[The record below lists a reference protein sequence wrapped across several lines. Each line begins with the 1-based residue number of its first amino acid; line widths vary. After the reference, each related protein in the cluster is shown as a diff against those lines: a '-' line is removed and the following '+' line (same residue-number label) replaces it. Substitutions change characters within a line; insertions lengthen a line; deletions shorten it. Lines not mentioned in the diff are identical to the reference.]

1 MVTADIFEKLK
12 DLQDILVNKYEL
24 EAKIEDAPKHLGI
37 QEELLAKL
45 KKEYIVKNASY
56 EELKSK
62 IGELK
67 VELDAAIKLREDG
80 EKSMDNISTHR
91 EYEAL
96 EKQINEAKIKE
107 EDLRKELKT
116 HEDALQRMNDDLK
129 SNEDIIKSQESDITS
144 AKQSIDKEIAK
155 YNSELAKLQEKE
167 SSITPSLDQEILFK
181 FERIIQRN
189 SEGIV
194 AVKNGVCT
202 GCHMILP
209 AQFANQVREITEGSE
224 NGEIKFCPYCSRVLF
239 YEKSEDGEDESYFSM
254 DEAGS
259 LAGLDDDDFDEDE
272 DLDDDDR
279 EDDIYEKENDF
290 SDDSDDSDLDD
301 EEPEDDEDQE

>member
-181 FERIIQRN
+181 FERIIRRN
-189 SEGIV
+189 TDGIV

-209 AQFANQVREITEGSE
+209 AQFANEVHDGNSTL
-224 NGEIKFCPYCSRVLF
+224 FCPYCSRILF
-239 YEKSEDGEDESYFSM
+239 YEEAEDDSQEIYFNDAGSLSDDDDLFEDEDGE
-254 DEAGS
+254 
-259 LAGLDDDDFDEDE
+259 EDE
-272 DLDDDDR
+272 DDDLNESDDLSSDSFDDESDNVDDDLSDE
-279 EDDIYEKENDF
+279 EDDSE
-290 SDDSDDSDLDD
+290 SDSDN
-301 EEPEDDEDQE
+301 